1 MLRHTTATNR
11 WGGGG
16 SIDLRSFIRTYHSR
30 PTYTQKKVKWNCQSS
45 NWVFWLSDTT
55 AAAPLRIQFL
65 KLFRF
70 SIHLRRLSL
79 NTHLLKSRQ
88 KKVFHSGECGGS
100 TERAAVFSQCD
111 GTSFSSSLRQQSQ
124 MRLFELVVL
133 LILFR
138 AVQNALWGL
147 RLRRWCPECV
157 WAVVSITWEIN
168 ALLNLYYSSVDL
180 KF

>member
-11 WGGGG
+11 WGGGVYWFA
-16 SIDLRSFIRTYHSR
+16 LFYKNLSFKTYLHPEKGQMKLSVIKLSFLVEWYDSR
-30 PTYTQKKVKWNCQSS
+30 CTPAHPVPEAFQ
-45 NWVFWLSDTT
+45 VF
-55 AAAPLRIQFL
+55 
-65 KLFRF
+65 
-70 SIHLRRLSL
+70 IHLRRLSL

-147 RLRRWCPECV
+147 RLRRWCPECM

-168 ALLNLYYSSVDL
+168 VLLNLYYPSVDL